1 MELRSDNGTLSKAK
15 GLTEYM
21 VHLRQAMEKLG
32 RPQPCAGMRENILN
46 AGFIDMVET
55 TVKQPLG
62 PWAKDPD
69 IKKAGA
75 MALLGGESGYHAY
88 AMQMF
93 TRVLGMSAEEA
104 DKMCTNAFKSVCN
117 KNVHV
122 YSNQ

>member
-1 MELRSDNGTLSKAK
+1 
-15 GLTEYM
+15 
-21 VHLRQAMEKLG
+21 
-32 RPQPCAGMRENILN
+32 
-46 AGFIDMVET
+46 MVET